1 MSIHL
6 YFQPQ
11 LESIID
17 ELISKGLT
25 LPELTEPLA
34 KPDWHRE
41 IPYRDVKLHFLGKY
55 NIDLSDWIILFTMD
69 TDDYKTFA
77 ETLHLQ
83 LSITIEARWEIKQRH
98 EQEDYMANYKPQL
111 QEVVGL

>member
-11 LESIID
+11 LDSIID

-25 LPELTEPLA
+25 LPELTEPLS

-41 IPYRDVKLHFLGKY
+41 IPYRDVKIHFLGKY
-55 NIDLSDWIILFTMD
+55 NIDISDWIILHTLIQG
-69 TDDYKTFA
+69 DYKTFA
-77 ETLHLQ
+77 ETLQLQ
-83 LSITIEARWEIKQRH
+83 LSITIESRWEIEQRH
-98 EQEDYMANYKPQL
+98 EQEDYTANFKPQL